1 MLNVSVLIE
10 RFCKRCQAT
19 ANEQAKPETG
29 VCFGYISA
37 LRDSV
42 YVYLLHCFS
51 TSEKDEIKWH
61 FHKASTIID
70 SIEKRMDAVPAYKD
84 LITLLQT
91 IKSHLADFERT
102 SKINKEFLNRSFSV
116 KQDQPSNRE
125 VINRKEPSSEVE
137 GIKTF
142 KGHKVIQIT
151 DDFEGI
157 VWNCLISL
165 IPVKYV

>member
-1 MLNVSVLIE
+1 
-10 RFCKRCQAT
+10 
-19 ANEQAKPETG
+19 
-29 VCFGYISA
+29 
-37 LRDSV
+37 
-42 YVYLLHCFS
+42 
-51 TSEKDEIKWH
+51 
-61 FHKASTIID
+61 
-70 SIEKRMDAVPAYKD
+70 MDAVPAYKD
-84 LITLLQT
+84 LIPLLQT
-91 IKSHLADFERT
+91 IKSHLAEFERI
-102 SKINKEFLNRSFSV
+102 SKINKEYLNRSFSV

-157 VWNCLISL
+157 VWNYLISL